1 MQELRELP
9 ARVAGVELQ
18 IVQLREEV
26 REAFS
31 ATRSDLRGEMH
42 GIRDELRAEMHGIRD
57 DLRTEIR
64 AGNQATRDSMR
75 ALYEEALTRMATIGE
90 GKKGRKR

>member
-18 IVQLREEV
+18 VLQLREEMQV
-26 REAFS
+26 AFS
-31 ATRSDLRGEMH
+31 ALRSELHEEVGGLRGEMH
-42 GIRDELRAEMHGIRD
+42 GIRD
-57 DLRTEIR
+57 DLREETR

-75 ALYEEALTRMATIGE
+75 ALYEDALTRMATIGE